1 MPEELRKK
9 AVLFDV
15 DDTLYDQT
23 VPFMEAYAQYFGEN
37 PPVPARTIYPVTR
50 KYSDQ
55 IFSRAMAGEI
65 TMDELYI
72 YRVKKAFEEGIVTR
86 EEVFVSTKLW
96 PSLYEQPDVVEKTL
110 QRLDTD
116 YIDLL
121 LIHQPV
127 HPLPAFRPSPPCF
140 PPRPFPSGLRT
151 ACGRHRRSLRS
162 ALRP

>member
-72 YRVKKAFEEGIVTR
+72 YRVKKAFEDFG
-86 EEVFVSTKLW
+86 VSF
-96 PSLYEQPDVVEKTL
+96 SDQEA
-110 QRLDTD
+110 
-116 YIDLL
+116 
-121 LIHQPV
+121 
-127 HPLPAFRPSPPCF
+127 LPPGKCR
-140 PPRPFPSGLRT
+140 
-151 ACGRHRRSLRS
+151 
-162 ALRP
+162 